1 MVEYDAF
8 QNHRDFVKQQ
18 GSLRGDWIAL
28 HQRAQDVDWLGPNLA
43 SITVCST
50 TLCLSPLLV
59 KSDVKNC
66 QHLL

>member
-1 MVEYDAF
+1 
-8 QNHRDFVKQQ
+8 VKQQ